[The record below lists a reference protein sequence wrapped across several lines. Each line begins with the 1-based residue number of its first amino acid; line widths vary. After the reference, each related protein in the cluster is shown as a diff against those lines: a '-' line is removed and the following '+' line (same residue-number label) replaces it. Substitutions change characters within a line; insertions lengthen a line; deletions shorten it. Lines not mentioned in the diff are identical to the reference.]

1 MGEIIIATAVLGGIG
16 IIIGVLLG
24 IAGEKLQVE
33 VDEKELQVRELL
45 PGNNCGGC
53 GFPGCDGLAKAIASG
68 EAAVDSCPVGGVAVA
83 NQISE
88 VMGVDLEESEKR
100 VAFVRC
106 GGTCEKSKKKYN
118 YYGIEDCAKAV
129 IAPGGGDKG
138 CSYGCLGYGSCV
150 RECLFDA
157 IHIIDGIPIV
167 DKEKCVACGKC
178 IKACPKNLIEMIP
191 YSAEYQVQCM
201 SNDKGK
207 EVKLV
212 CDAGCIGCKL
222 CTRVCES
229 DAITVENN
237 LAKIDYDKCIN
248 CGKCAEKCPVKIIKY
263 SSTID
268 SNIKISV

>member
-1 MGEIIIATAVLGGIG
+1 MGEIIIATAVLGGIS

-53 GFPGCDGLAKAIASG
+53 GYPGCDGLAKAIASG
-68 EAAVDSCPVGGVAVA
+68 EAAVDSCPVAGITVA
-83 NQISE
+83 NKISE
-88 VMGVDLEESEKR
+88 VMGVALEEKEKQ
-100 VAFVRC
+100 VAFVKC
-106 GGTCEKSKKKYN
+106 GGTCDKAKKKYN
-118 YYGIEDCAKAV
+118 YYGIKDCTKAV
-129 IAPGGGDKG
+129 IAPGGGDKA

-150 RECLFDA
+150 RNCLFDA
-157 IHIIDGIPIV
+157 IHVIDGIAVV

-178 IKACPKNLIEMIP
+178 VKACPNNLIEMIP
-191 YSAEYQVQCM
+191 YSAEY
-201 SNDKGK
+201 KGK
-207 EVKLV
+207 DVKLV